1 VAQAD
6 GIDPGYL
13 PIIMTATLLRDVGKT
28 RVPLE
33 ILNKPGRFEP
43 EELEQMR
50 KHAVYSGVIMREE
63 GGFTDEQIAFAEQH
77 HEMLNSEGY
86 PYGLKGDVVYEPNVE
101 NSRRP
106 TLGILTQSNGKK
118 RAAPLVCNLAL
129 RSEAEGREVSKV
141 LDQEKVDVD
150 VDEGSRRGVSIPIGC
165 AVEGC
170 PSARCALLGNRR
182 CRRARAATGADA
194 RAPGTG
200 GYLRQ

>member
-1 VAQAD
+1 MAQAD

-150 VDEGSRRGVSIPIGC
+150 VDEVMEQIKTRGEHSDRLRR
-165 AVEGC
+165 
-170 PSARCALLGNRR
+170 
-182 CRRARAATGADA
+182 
-194 RAPGTG
+194 
-200 GYLRQ
+200 